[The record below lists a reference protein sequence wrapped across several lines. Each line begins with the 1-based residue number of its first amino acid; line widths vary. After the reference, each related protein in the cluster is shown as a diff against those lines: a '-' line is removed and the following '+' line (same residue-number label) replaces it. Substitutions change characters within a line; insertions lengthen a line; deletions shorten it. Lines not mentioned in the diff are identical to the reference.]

1 MMDDAA
7 GRGELAGE
15 GGGILDGHRDESI
28 EAPTAGVQARALK
41 RHPEALVVSLG
52 PPPGSGAPIFG
63 RSGKSIKSVVLGDY
77 CYTIELYCL
86 FL

>member
-7 GRGELAGE
+7 GRGEWAGE

-28 EAPTAGVQARALK
+28 EAPTAGVQARPRALE

-52 PPPGSGAPIFG
+52 RRPVPAH
-63 RSGKSIKSVVLGDY
+63 R
-77 CYTIELYCL
+77 
-86 FL
+86 FLAGPEKV